1 MAPKRLSTEETA
13 MRKLIFVAALGLA
26 ACTTSAG
33 RVTTTTLTAAD
44 AATSLAVGEQIF
56 VERGQAR
63 QASEGM
69 DPVVPLTLRHADGR
83 TLNFQQGNHTP
94 HDLAAQRPDGPL
106 AQLMGLM
113 GGETPV
119 LYNATRTG
127 NRGAPFICG
136 PEGPA
141 AIGYYE
147 ADGAAMI
154 VGLKQAIS
162 FETLPSGELNPIP
175 YSPDQVCARLRFR

>member
-1 MAPKRLSTEETA
+1 
-13 MRKLIFVAALGLA
+13 MRKLVFMSALALSACVAPSG
-26 ACTTSAG
+26 S
-33 RVTTTTLTAAD
+33 VTTTMLTAAD

-56 VERGQAR
+56 VERGEAR
-63 QASEGM
+63 AAANGG
-69 DPVVPLTLRHADGR
+69 DPVQPLTLRHADGR
-83 TLNFQQGNHTP
+83 TLNFQEGNHAAQ
-94 HDLAAQRPDGPL
+94 DLAAQAPDGPL

-113 GGETPV
+113 GGEQPV
-119 LYNATRTG
+119 LYHATRSN
-127 NRGAPFICG
+127 NRGEPFICG

-147 ADGAAMI
+147 AEGAALI
-154 VGLKQAIS
+154 VGLKQPIE